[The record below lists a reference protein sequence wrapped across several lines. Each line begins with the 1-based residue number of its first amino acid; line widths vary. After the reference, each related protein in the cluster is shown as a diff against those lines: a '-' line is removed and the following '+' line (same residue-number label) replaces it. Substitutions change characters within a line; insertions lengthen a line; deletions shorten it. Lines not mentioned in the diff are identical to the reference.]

1 MLGPPA
7 QTLQFVRPHPVL
19 YSRRMQALTVSE
31 ITECIKRLLDEYP
44 PLQDLWVE
52 GEVSNCVTS
61 SAGHMYFTLK
71 DAGAQLRCVLWRSR
85 VPCLEHLPADGEAV
99 VAHGHIAIYKVR
111 GTYQFYIDQVRR
123 AGTGDLF
130 LQFQLLKD
138 KLQQEG
144 LFAEERKRPLPP
156 FPRLVGVVTSPTGAA
171 IRDILHVL
179 GRRYPLAEVLLAPT
193 AVQGDDAPPQ
203 IVAAIKALNHHGKA
217 DVVIVARG
225 GGSLEDLWAFND
237 ERVARAI
244 AASRIPVI
252 SGVGHETDYSISDFV
267 ADVRAPT
274 PSAAAELA
282 VPDQAALRTQLLQ
295 HRDSLAA
302 ESSRFIAENRR
313 RADHSSALLRRASPR
328 PLVDRWRQNLDEIR
342 ERMTRLL
349 EHRSALLREQLSSM
363 RLRLQTLNPQET
375 LERGYAIVLR
385 ADTGTVVTRTA
396 QVTAGDAIDVR
407 VSDGRFTGIVD

>member
-1 MLGPPA
+1 M
-7 QTLQFVRPHPVL
+7 L
-19 YSRRMQALTVSE
+19 YSRGMQALTVSE
-31 ITECIKRLLDEYP
+31 ITDRIKRLLDEYP
-44 PLQDLWVE
+44 PLQDLWIE

-71 DAGAQLRCVLWRSR
+71 DADAQLRCVLWRSR
-85 VPCLEHLPADGEAV
+85 VPHLEHLPADGEAV

-111 GTYQFYIDQVRR
+111 GTYQFYIDQVRQ

-130 LQFQLLKD
+130 LQFHLLKG

-156 FPRLVGVVTSPTGAA
+156 FPRLIGVVTSPTGAA
-171 IRDILHVL
+171 IRDVLEVL
-179 GRRYPLAEVLLAPT
+179 GRRYPLAGALLAPT
-193 AVQGDDAPPQ
+193 AVQGDGAPPQ
-203 IVAAIKALNHHGKA
+203 IVAAIKALNDHGKA
-217 DVVIVARG
+217 DVIIVARG

-252 SGVGHETDYSISDFV
+252 SGVGHETDYTISDFV

-282 VPDQAALRTQLLQ
+282 VPDQAALRAQLLQ

-302 ESSRFIAENRR
+302 ESSRIIAENRR
-313 RADHSSALLRRASPR
+313 RAEHTSALLRRASPR
-328 PLVDRWRQNLDEIR
+328 ALVDRWRQNLDEIR

-349 EHRSALLREQLSSM
+349 EHRCALLREQSSGM
-363 RLRLQTLNPQET
+363 KLRLHTLNPQET
-375 LERGYAIVLR
+375 LERGYAIVQR
-385 ADTGTVVTRTA
+385 TDAGTVVSRTA
-396 QVTAGDAIDVR
+396 QVTSGDAIDVR